1 MSIENFKLN
10 QTLARIVAA
19 NTVTPRIIPMLVG
32 EAAIGKSSWARAFA
46 AQNNTEVFI
55 ISVNTLADKADVTA
69 TKTEIHDDGTV
80 SQRFFPMHT
89 VKRANDYA
97 LENPDKL
104 VYIFADEINRADS
117 DVTSAIQTMFTER
130 RNGDLELA
138 DNIRFIAAGNDKGN
152 VTQLDSASRTRFSLY
167 HVVPDADIFTNI
179 MGENLNGY
187 IKKVLQRHPDYI
199 LCQPSA
205 QGITPEV
212 DGTADDDQST
222 DEAFAEF
229 SFGEDVDE
237 MSQFTAPR
245 TLEGLS
251 DTLNDLSREE
261 LSDLLAEDIG
271 RSNALEQLVY
281 AHIGMTAC
289 ADDILTV
296 IADDLS
302 TATAQTN
309 SAAAQAAPKRPRV
322 WSVLMNANNR
332 SDIETTISALG
343 AEEAG
348 NLFAYLA
355 YDDGDP
361 KRDDQ
366 REMLIVEEL
375 LAITDPSKLEL
386 NRDTLSNMV
395 ILNREGKIKSDVIAH
410 TQNNAPAQ
418 SVLSEKMTL
427 MAAVL

>member
-1 MSIENFKLN
+1 
-10 QTLARIVAA
+10 
-19 NTVTPRIIPMLVG
+19 
-32 EAAIGKSSWARAFA
+32 
-46 AQNNTEVFI
+46 
-55 ISVNTLADKADVTA
+55 
-69 TKTEIHDDGTV
+69 
-80 SQRFFPMHT
+80 
-89 VKRANDYA
+89 
-97 LENPDKL
+97 
-104 VYIFADEINRADS
+104 
-117 DVTSAIQTMFTER
+117 
-130 RNGDLELA
+130 
-138 DNIRFIAAGNDKGN
+138 
-152 VTQLDSASRTRFSLY
+152 
-167 HVVPDADIFTNI
+167 
-179 MGENLNGY
+179 
-187 IKKVLQRHPDYI
+187 
-199 LCQPSA
+199 
-205 QGITPEV
+205 
-212 DGTADDDQST
+212 
-222 DEAFAEF
+222 
-229 SFGEDVDE
+229 

-261 LSDLLAEDIG
+261 LSDLLSEDIG

-302 TATAQTN
+302 TATTQTN

-322 WSVLMNANNR
+322 WSALMNAHSR
-332 SDIETTISALG
+332 SDIETTISTLG

-361 KRDDQ
+361 SRDDQ